1 MSTEELK
8 INIAQRIFNISDE
21 KILSKINDL
30 LQSENIIGYRND
42 NSPIYESQFVQE
54 MNVQQQRINSGKA
67 KFYSSEEIRKR
78 IIDEN
83 HLGFSRK
90 NES

>member
-8 INIAQRIFNISDE
+8 INIAQRIFNISDQ

-42 NSPIYESQFVQE
+42 NSPIY
-54 MNVQQQRINSGKA
+54 
-67 KFYSSEEIRKR
+67 
-78 IIDEN
+78 D
-83 HLGFSRK
+83 
-90 NES
+90 